1 MSANFSTVEP
11 ASNGQAGGP
20 TPGNAGP
27 AVDAALSAVTREF
40 QNLVADVEDLVKA
53 TSALTGEELARA
65 KLKLQARVSAARA
78 YLGTIASDL
87 SDRARSGVQSTDE
100 YVRAQPWTA
109 IGITAAAGL
118 LIGFLLG
125 RRR

>member
-1 MSANFSTVEP
+1 MRNSSGDGA
-11 ASNGQAGGP
+11 AHAHAGGSSSEK
-20 TPGNAGP
+20 AGP
-27 AVDAALSAVTREF
+27 AVDAALSAITNEF
-40 QNLVADVEDLVKA
+40 RSLVADVEDLVEA

-65 KLKLQARVSAARA
+65 KLKLQARISAARA
-78 YLGTIASDL
+78 YVGDAASGL
-87 SDRARSGVQSTDE
+87 SERARNTAKSADA
-100 YVRAQPWTA
+100 YVHEQPWRV